1 MILQGFSPDSQ
12 AFLQHKRGF
21 TQGQAVAFYGCG
33 IVGPEIP
40 QLDLKNF
47 GEIMV
52 NIVKQIVHKIFPIT
66 NDSFSK
72 FLKSQMIFWESYQL
86 PFHILKTSF

>member
-21 TQGQAVAFYGCG
+21 TKGQAVAFYGCG

-40 QLDLKNF
+40 QLDHQGL
-47 GEIMV
+47 GEVMV
-52 NIVKQIVHKIFPIT
+52 NVSKPAVHRIFLPIAKR
-66 NDSFSK
+66 SF
-72 FLKSQMIFWESYQL
+72 F
-86 PFHILKTSF
+86 